1 MATYY
6 RDKRLPNRFLK
17 CRLDKNLTQEQLAY
31 YLGLKRRAI
40 LNYEK
45 ANTYPKMETLIE
57 MHRYLDV
64 SLDYLLVLDPY
75 KNHIEYTKNV
85 LGLTEYFLQLLES
98 IQNEKIYRK
107 INDYIHLQYGDQLW
121 KEKSVVIA

>member
-1 MATYY
+1 
-6 RDKRLPNRFLK
+6 
-17 CRLDKNLTQEQLAY
+17 
-31 YLGLKRRAI
+31 
-40 LNYEK
+40 
-45 ANTYPKMETLIE
+45 METLID

-121 KEKSVVIA
+121 KEKSLLIV

>member
-1 MATYY
+1 M
-6 RDKRLPNRFLK
+6 
-17 CRLDKNLTQEQLAY
+17 DKNLTLEQLAY

-107 INDYIHLQYGDQLW
+107 INDYIHSQYGEQLW
-121 KEKSVVIA
+121 KEKLCLIV

>member
-17 CRLDKNLTQEQLAY
+17 CRLNKNLTQEQLAN

-57 MHRYLDV
+57 MHRYL
-64 SLDYLLVLDPY
+64 LVLDPY
-75 KNHIEYTKNV
+75 KNHIEYIKNV

-107 INDYIHLQYGDQLW
+107 INDYIHLQYGDQL
-121 KEKSVVIA
+121 